1 MTARIVLHATRRV
14 IAPATLDALAI
25 TGVAMPAALL
35 ANTPAQLWDRVSE
48 RAA

>member
-1 MTARIVLHATRRV
+1 MTARIVLHATRRT
-14 IAPATLDALAI
+14 IDPDSFDPRI
-25 TGVAMPAALL
+25 MSAAVL